1 VDKQY
6 AHIDKDVL
14 RDNFM
19 TKADKEI
26 EFADVPERLNLH
38 MRNQRRDLLKG
49 VALTQEE
56 LEEEA
61 AWIQARAFQPKY
73 VAHGAVVPDMT
84 TIAAVLRFAL
94 VEKEDVPQICRY
106 RKESLGNGVSE
117 HQAWKIL
124 AWDLRWDHFSYRHK
138 KLMSDADKLGDDLD
152 DEYKQ
157 VRAFS
162 RSHPSGFKS
171 C

>member
-1 VDKQY
+1 
-6 AHIDKDVL
+6 
-14 RDNFM
+14 
-19 TKADKEI
+19 
-26 EFADVPERLNLH
+26 
-38 MRNQRRDLLKG
+38 
-49 VALTQEE
+49 
-56 LEEEA
+56 
-61 AWIQARAFQPKY
+61 
-73 VAHGAVVPDMT
+73 MT

-162 RSHPSGFKS
+162 RSHRLDSNLADDLSGV
-171 C
+171 CADAEGRAEGRAPE